1 MEDRDLVKRLAAERI
16 PLTVCPLSNVKLR
29 VVESIENHPIRRMME
44 AELIV
49 TVNSDD
55 PPYFGGYVAENL
67 LAVQQAFGM
76 SQDEISQLARN
87 SFDAA
92 FLDQH
97 ERNGYLSEV
106 EAFLNGTA

>member
-29 VVESIENHPIRRMME
+29 VVDSIENHPIRRMME
-44 AELIV
+44 ADLLV

-67 LAVQQAFGM
+67 LAVQQAFAM
-76 SQDEISQLARN
+76 SQDEISQLACN
-87 SFDAA
+87 SFHASFLEQDA
-92 FLDQH
+92 
-97 ERNGYLSEV
+97 RNGYLSEV
-106 EAFLNGTA
+106 EAFVVG